1 MLSTFSLFL
10 FHVILKAYTYRY
22 LVLMTNNKKNKILSL
37 NSKFKVTRFGFEKL
51 AAYEYVKEKNIHLKE

>member
-22 LVLMTNNKKNKILSL
+22 LVLMTNNNKNKILSL
-37 NSKFKVTRFGFEKL
+37 NSKFTRFGFEKL

>member
-22 LVLMTNNKKNKILSL
+22 LVLMTNNNKNKILSL
-37 NSKFKVTRFGFEKL
+37 NSKFKVTRFGFEC
-51 AAYEYVKEKNIHLKE
+51 EYVKEKNIHLKE